1 MSEVVST
8 GSIRRTAFT
17 AILGAGVAL
26 LGACAVGPDY
36 RAPALALDAS
46 FVNAAAAAASVP
58 AASADIATFWRGFGD
73 AELSALVE
81 RGLAAN
87 GDVRIAQARLQE
99 SRATLQGA
107 RAELLPNIGVAADA
121 GRSLTPEYLLPGTLR
136 SQRTNSFYDAGFTAN
151 WELDFF
157 GHNRRASESAAA
169 QVDAASAGVH
179 AAQTAVAAEIAR
191 NYLELRGLQLRLAVA
206 RDSIV
211 NQRESLRITDARL
224 DAGRG
229 TQLDVA
235 RARSLLD
242 STEATLPVLQAA
254 VDRSSYRIAT
264 LVAEPIRSV
273 VARLAAS
280 RALPSLPVTDL
291 AALPL
296 GTPEQLLRRRPDL
309 VQSERQLAA
318 ATASIGVATA
328 DLFPRISLSGLIGFA
343 SNRFG
348 SLGEAGSQ
356 QYSLGAGLTWPLLD
370 FGRVRARI
378 GASEAR
384 ALQALA
390 GYEQTVATALEETE
404 GALTQFTTSAQQ
416 ADKLASAARNADE
429 ATRLAKLRFDA
440 GSVDFLIVLDAERQ
454 ALVARDALVQAQ
466 VGQATALVSIYR
478 ALGGGWSEDG
488 SAELVLDS
496 LDASHDMVQRLLGE
510 RQRQQVVDV
519 HAAV

>member
-1 MSEVVST
+1 MSEAVGVSA
-8 GSIRRTAFT
+8 IRRAR
-17 AILGAGVAL
+17 GALALVASAVFVS
-26 LGACAVGPDY
+26 ACAVGPDY
-36 RAPALALDAS
+36 RAPTPALDAS
-46 FVNAAAAAASVP
+46 FVNAVAPAASVP

-121 GRSLTPEYLLPGTLR
+121 GRALTPEYLLPGTSR
-136 SQRTNSFYDAGFTAN
+136 SQRTSGFYDAGFTAN

-157 GHNRRASESAAA
+157 GRNRRASESAAA
-169 QVDAASAGVH
+169 QVDAATAGVH
-179 AAQTAVAAEIAR
+179 AAQTAIAAEIAR
-191 NYLELRGLQLRLAVA
+191 NYLELRGLQQRLAVA

-235 RARSLLD
+235 RAKSLLD
-242 STEATLPVLQAA
+242 STEASLPVLQAA

-273 VARLAAS
+273 AARLAEP

-318 ATASIGVATA
+318 ATADIGVATA
-328 DLFPRISLSGLIGFA
+328 DLFPRISLTGLIGFA
-343 SNRFG
+343 SNRFA
-348 SLGEAGSQ
+348 SLGEANTQ
-356 QYSLGAGLTWPLLD
+356 QYSLAAGLTWPLLD

-378 GASEAR
+378 GASQAR

-404 GALTQFTTSAQQ
+404 GALTQLTSSAQQ
-416 ADKLASAARNADE
+416 ADKLASAAGNADE
-429 ATRLAKLRFDA
+429 ATRLARLRFNA
-440 GSVDFLIVLDAERQ
+440 GVVDFLIVLDAERQ
-454 ALVARDALVQAQ
+454 SLIAHDALVQAQ
-466 VGQATALVSIYR
+466 VGQATALVSVYR
-478 ALGGGWSEDG
+478 ALGGGWS
-488 SAELVLDS
+488 A
-496 LDASHDMVQRLLGE
+496 DAPPAL
-510 RQRQQVVDV
+510 
-519 HAAV
+519 AAN